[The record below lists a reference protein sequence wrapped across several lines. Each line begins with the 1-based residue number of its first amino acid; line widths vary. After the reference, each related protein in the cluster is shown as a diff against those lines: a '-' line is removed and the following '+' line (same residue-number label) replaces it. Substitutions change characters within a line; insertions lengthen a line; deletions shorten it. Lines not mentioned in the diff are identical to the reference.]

1 MQILLKDLLKEVEN
15 SATEKNS
22 PLKVQIYMDMDGVL
36 VDMEKG
42 FKEISGGLS
51 PKEYEAKNGKSS
63 FWKVIGRK
71 KDFWISLEPMP
82 DAMVLWK
89 FVSENFKNPVP
100 VVLSAGQG
108 STVVQQKTEW
118 IHKNLGPGIKVM
130 IAPSGVKKPEF
141 VLNPQGLS
149 TNQYVT
155 HVLVDDT
162 DRNITSWN
170 NESAHRIAVH
180 HTSAAESIK
189 ALQSFITGR

>member
-1 MQILLKDLLKEVEN
+1 MQILLKDLLKEVET
-15 SATEKNS
+15 SAVTTNS

-42 FKEISGGLS
+42 FGELSGGMT
-51 PKEYEAKNGKSS
+51 PKQYEAANGKGS

-71 KDFWISLEPMP
+71 KDFWSTLKPMP

-118 IHKNLGPGIKVM
+118 IQKHLGPGIKVM

-141 VLNPQGLS
+141 VLNPQGLVA
-149 TNQYVT
+149 NQYIT

-162 DRNITSWN
+162 DRNITAWN
-170 NESAHRIAVH
+170 NETAHRIAIH

-189 ALQSFITGR
+189 ALQPFITK